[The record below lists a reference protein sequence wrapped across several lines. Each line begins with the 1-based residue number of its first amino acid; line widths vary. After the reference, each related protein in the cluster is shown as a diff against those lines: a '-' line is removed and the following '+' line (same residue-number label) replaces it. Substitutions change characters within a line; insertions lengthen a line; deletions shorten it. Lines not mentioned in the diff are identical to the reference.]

1 VLGVAYLAH
10 IPEAALDI
18 SNLAEDF
25 GVAFHI
31 SFQFRKSGNR
41 CLYDGSMCV
50 RCALLLVAC
59 LLLCGC
65 KQGPATRRYDF
76 QGEVMAL
83 NPQEHTATIKHG
95 KIGDWMGAMT
105 MEYPIK
111 NEADWK
117 KLSVGAHIDAAVFV
131 TDASY
136 YVGDVR
142 VTGAAPPPA
151 P

>member
-1 VLGVAYLAH
+1 
-10 IPEAALDI
+10 
-18 SNLAEDF
+18 
-25 GVAFHI
+25 
-31 SFQFRKSGNR
+31 
-41 CLYDGSMCV
+41 
-50 RCALLLVAC
+50 
-59 LLLCGC
+59 
-65 KQGPATRRYDF
+65 
-76 QGEVMAL
+76 MAL

-142 VTGAAPPPA
+142 VTGTAPPSA